1 MSAEEKDDC
10 RRAALEEAAAK
21 LAAWYPDNANTGAFC
36 AAIRSM
42 KTDRPEDE

>member
-1 MSAEEKDDC
+1 MSDDEKRSC
-10 RRAALEEAAAK
+10 RQAALEEAAAR

-42 KTDRPEDE
+42 KNAKPEDE